1 MKRLIILFL
10 LGLVFSNISA
20 QKIIVSAQKK
30 ALSEVLIELRD
41 QYDFQLSFN
50 NDLLA
55 NYTVSIDKSF
65 SSKDKTIDFLLR
77 KLPLNY
83 QKSNNVFLIFPEEK
97 MTQYRIF
104 GQILDI
110 ESLEPL
116 PFSHL
121 TINDSPMA
129 TDERGNFSFT
139 SEIDSTFRVL
149 ASHLGYFFHDTLVN
163 QGANQNIYLRPASTD
178 LPEITVTDKIV
189 QTFIKMGNQAGNLKL
204 NHKIAGFLPT
214 NNDNS
219 VFELLRLQPGILAAG
234 EQNNDLIIWGSYEG
248 ESQVL
253 FDNITLWGLKN
264 FYDDI
269 GAVNP
274 LVVKNIEVL
283 KGGFDARYGDR
294 VGGIVHITGK
304 NGSRLK
310 PTLNLTLNNI
320 TASGSY
326 EQPIGKQSS
335 LLVAFRQTYYNLFK
349 NEKIKYASSN
359 LGLSGQGLGQ
369 GADVSS
375 LIDLD
380 VAPDYKF
387 HDFNFKFTTNWE
399 NGDNLSVSMMTG
411 EDRYSYD
418 ITTESYTNAKKHKFE
433 GNNQFGGSINYGKVW
448 RNGNTSSLSVS
459 RSELE
464 TKTSDVVSISRL
476 RTNEEFFRRDD
487 RSKNHILEYK
497 ATLKNS
503 FVFAEDQNFETGI
516 NYINNEVNLI
526 EDSLDINILHI
537 KSRADRISYYFQN
550 NLNISNGV
558 SIKAGFLANYPINL
572 KKVYW
577 EPRIS
582 LSMKLSEYISINGAW
597 GLYKQFITKSSVVS
611 ESGDYRYIWVG
622 ANEIDIPV
630 LESVHH
636 VAGGSYNN
644 NGFTLSVE
652 GYYKKTD
659 GHTRYY
665 KYRQEGNVSLGK
677 SKSYGLDVFVKK
689 DIGDHTLWVSYTLS
703 KTLEKF
709 DYFNSNEYQ
718 RALHDQRHEIKT
730 AGLLALKPFYI
741 SANYIYGSGFP
752 IYSARNKIAAEPD
765 YTRLDA
771 ALIYKF
777 NPKKTKC
784 EVGILFHNILDRNNI
799 TYESYEKIPLNQI
812 NSISIYN
819 ETVPTS
825 IRLYFKITI

>member
-1 MKRLIILFL
+1 MKRVIIFLL
-10 LGLVFSNISA
+10 LGLVFSTISA
-20 QKIIVSAQKK
+20 QKIKLTANKK
-30 ALSEVLIELRD
+30 PLSEVLIDLRD
-41 QYDFQLSFN
+41 NYDFQLSFN
-50 NDLLA
+50 NNLLST
-55 NYTVSIDKSF
+55 YIVSINQSF
-65 SSKDKTIDFLLR
+65 SSKDETIEFLLR

-83 QKSNNVFLIFPEEK
+83 EKSNEVYLIYPEERII
-97 MTQYRIF
+97 QYRIF
-104 GQILDI
+104 GKILDK

-121 TINDSPMA
+121 TINNSPMA

-139 SEIDSTFRVL
+139 SEIDSTFRIL
-149 ASHLGYFFHDTLVN
+149 ASHLGYFILDTLVN
-163 QGANQNIYLRPASTD
+163 QGANQNILLSAASTD

-234 EQNNDLIIWGSYEG
+234 EQKNDLIIWGSYEG

-264 FYDDI
+264 VYEDI

-294 VGGIVHITGK
+294 VGGIVYITGK
-304 NGSRLK
+304 NGTRLK

-335 LLVAFRQTYYNLFK
+335 LLLAFRQTYYNLFK
-349 NEKIKYASSN
+349 DQQIKYATSN
-359 LGLSGQGLGQ
+359 LNLQEQGLDQEAELPGL
-369 GADVSS
+369 AA
-375 LIDLD
+375 LN

-387 HDFNFKFTTNWE
+387 HDLNFKFTSNWE
-399 NGDNLSVSMMTG
+399 NGDNFSFSLMTG

-418 ITTESYTNAKKHKFE
+418 ITTDVYANAKKHKFE
-433 GNNQFGGSINYGKVW
+433 GNNQFGASINYGKVW

-459 RSELE
+459 RSELD
-464 TKTSDVVSISRL
+464 TRTSDVLTINRI
-476 RTNEEFFRRDD
+476 RTNEEFYRRDD
-487 RSKNHILEYK
+487 ESTNSILEYR

-503 FVFAEDQNFETGI
+503 FVFAEDQNFETGL
-516 NYINNEVNLI
+516 NYINDEVNLK
-526 EDSLDINILHI
+526 EDSLGINILHI
-537 KSRADRISYYFQN
+537 KSKADRIGYYFQN
-550 NLNISNGV
+550 NLNVSSGV
-558 SIKAGFLANYPINL
+558 SIKAGFLANYPIAL

-582 LSMKLSEYISINGAW
+582 ISLLLSDKIGINGAW
-597 GLYKQFITKSSVVS
+597 GLYKQFITKSSVLS
-611 ESGDYRYIWVG
+611 ENGDFRYIWVG
-622 ANEIDIPV
+622 ANEKDIPV

-636 VAGGSYNN
+636 VLGASYNN
-644 NGFTLSVE
+644 NGFTFSVE
-652 GYYKKTD
+652 AYYKKTD

-665 KYRQEGNVSLGK
+665 KFRNEGNISLGK
-677 SKSYGLDVFVKK
+677 SKSNGLDVFVKK

-703 KTLEKF
+703 KTLENF
-709 DYFNSNEYQ
+709 DYFSSNNYR

-730 AGLLALKPFYI
+730 AGLLSLKPFYI

-752 IYSARNKIAAEPD
+752 IYSSQNKVVAEPN

-777 NPKKTKC
+777 YPKKTKC

-812 NSISIYN
+812 NSISIYT
-819 ETVPTS
+819 ETVPSS

>member
-1 MKRLIILFL
+1 MNRIIILL
-10 LGLVFSNISA
+10 ILVLIHSNISA
-20 QKIIVSAQKK
+20 QKVIIDVKDQ
-30 ALSEVLIELRD
+30 ALSEVLIDLRD
-41 QYDFQLSFN
+41 TYDFQLSFN
-50 NDLLA
+50 NNLLSQ
-55 NYTVSIDKSF
+55 YSVSVNKSF
-65 SSKDKTIDFLLR
+65 QSKDRAIEFLLR
-77 KLPLNY
+77 KFPLNY
-83 QKSNNVFLIFPEEK
+83 QKSNEVYLIFPEEK
-97 MTQYRIF
+97 IVQHRVF
-104 GQILDI
+104 GQILDK

-121 TINDSPMA
+121 TINDLPMA
-129 TDERGNFSFT
+129 TDEHGNFSFT
-139 SEIDSTFRVL
+139 SHIDSTFRIL
-149 ASHLGYFFHDTLVN
+149 ASHLGYFIHDTLIN
-163 QGANQNIYLRPASTD
+163 EGPNQNILLTAASTD
-178 LPEITVTDKIV
+178 LPEIIVTDKIV
-189 QTFIKMGNQAGNLKL
+189 QTFIRMGNQSGNLKL

-234 EQNNDLIIWGSYEG
+234 EQKDDLIIWGSYEG

-304 NGSRLK
+304 NGSKLK

-326 EQPIGKQSS
+326 EQPIGKRSS
-335 LLVAFRQTYYNLFK
+335 VLVAFRQTYYNLFK
-349 NEKIKYASSN
+349 DEQIKYGTSN
-359 LGLSGQGLGQ
+359 ISLQGQTNQNTDTPSFL
-369 GADVSS
+369 
-375 LIDLD
+375 DLN

-387 HDFNFKFTTNWE
+387 HDLNFKFSTNWE
-399 NGDNLSVSMMTG
+399 NGDNFSVSLMGG

-418 ITTESYTNAKKHKFE
+418 ITTESFTNAKKHKFE
-433 GNNQFGGSINYGKVW
+433 GNDQFGGSINYGKVW
-448 RNGNTSSLSVS
+448 NNGNTSSISLS
-459 RSELE
+459 RSELK
-464 TKTSDVVSISRL
+464 TRTSDVVSISRI
-476 RTNEEFFRRDD
+476 RTDEEFFRRDD
-487 RSKNHILEYK
+487 KSRNKIMEHR
-497 ATLKNS
+497 ATLKNT

-516 NYINNEVNLI
+516 NYINNEVDLK

-537 KSRADRISYYFQN
+537 KSKADRLGYYFQN
-550 NLNISNGV
+550 NLNVSNGI
-558 SIKAGFLANYPINL
+558 SIKAGFLANYPIKL
-572 KKVYW
+572 KKLYW

-582 LSMKLSEYISINGAW
+582 LSLQLTESIAVNGAW
-597 GLYKQFITKSSVVS
+597 GLYKQFITKSSVLS
-611 ESGDYRYIWVG
+611 ANGSYRYIWVG
-622 ANEIDIPV
+622 ADEKEIPV

-636 VAGGSYNN
+636 VMGASYHK
-644 NGFTLSVE
+644 NGFTLSLE

-665 KYRQEGNVSLGK
+665 KFRNEGNISTGQ
-677 SKSYGLDVFVKK
+677 SKSSGLDVFAKK
-689 DIGDHTLWVSYTLS
+689 DIGNHTLWVSYSLS
-703 KTLEKF
+703 KTTEKF
-709 DYFNSNEYQ
+709 DYFNNIEYR

-752 IYSARNKIAAEPD
+752 IYSQRQEVVAEPD

-771 ALIYKF
+771 AIIYKF
-777 NPKKTKC
+777 APKKIKC
-784 EVGILFHNILDRNNI
+784 ELGVLFHNILDTNNI
-799 TYESYEKIPLNQI
+799 TYESYERIPLNQI
-812 NSISIYN
+812 NSISIYT

-825 IRLYFKITI
+825 VRLYFKISI

>member
-1 MKRLIILFL
+1 VKQIIILLL
-10 LGLVFSNISA
+10 LGLVFSNVSA
-20 QKIIVSAQKK
+20 QKIKVDAKDK
-30 ALSEVLIELRD
+30 ALSEILIDLRD
-41 QYDFQLSFN
+41 SYDFQLSFN
-50 NDLLA
+50 NNLLSQ
-55 NYTVSIDKSF
+55 YIISVDKSF
-65 SSKDKTIDFLLR
+65 QSKDRTIEYLLR
-77 KLPLNY
+77 KFPLNY
-83 QKSNNVFLIFPEEK
+83 QKSNEVYLIFPVEK
-97 MTQYRIF
+97 ITQYRIF
-104 GQILDI
+104 GQILDK

-121 TINDSPMA
+121 TINNSPMA

-139 SEIDSTFRVL
+139 SEIDSTFRIL
-149 ASHLGYFFHDTLVN
+149 ASYLGYFIHDTLIA
-163 QGANQNIYLRPASTD
+163 QGPNQNILLTAASTD
-178 LPEITVTDKIV
+178 LPEITVNDKIV
-189 QTFIKMGNQAGNLKL
+189 QTFIKMGNQSGNLKL

-234 EQNNDLIIWGSYEG
+234 EQKNDLIIWGAYEG

-264 FYDDI
+264 FYEDI

-304 NGSRLK
+304 NGNRFK
-310 PTLNLTLNNI
+310 PTLNLSLNNI

-335 LLVAFRQTYYNLFK
+335 LLLAFRQTYYNLFK
-349 NEKIKYASSN
+349 DEQIKYASSN
-359 LGLSGQGLGQ
+359 MDLSDQNFGQGI
-369 GADVSS
+369 DIPS
-375 LIDLD
+375 LVDLD

-387 HDFNFKFTTNWE
+387 HDLNFKFTTNWE
-399 NGDNLSVSMMTG
+399 HGDNFSISLMTG

-418 ITTESYTNAKKHKFE
+418 ITTDSYTNAKKHKFE

-448 RNGNTSSLSVS
+448 RNGNTSSLSIS

-464 TKTSDVVSISRL
+464 TKTSDVLSITRI

-487 RSKNHILEYK
+487 KSKNSILEYRT
-497 ATLKNS
+497 TLKNS

-516 NYINNEVNLI
+516 NYINNEINLK
-526 EDSLDINILHI
+526 EDSLNINILHI
-537 KSRADRISYYFQN
+537 KSRADRIGYYFQN

-572 KKVYW
+572 NKIYW

-582 LSMKLSEYISINGAW
+582 LSLQLSDNLAINGAW
-597 GLYKQFITKSSVVS
+597 GLYKQFITKSSVLS
-611 ESGDYRYIWVG
+611 DNGDFRYIWVG
-622 ANEIDIPV
+622 ADEKDIPV

-636 VAGGSYNN
+636 VAGGSFNN
-644 NGFTLSVE
+644 NGFTLSIE
-652 GYYKKTD
+652 AYYKKTD

-665 KYRQEGNVSLGK
+665 KYRNEGNVSLGK
-677 SKSYGLDVFVKK
+677 SKSYGLDIFAKQ
-689 DIGDHTLWVSYTLS
+689 DIGNHTLWVSYTLS
-703 KTLEKF
+703 KTLENF
-709 DYFNSNEYQ
+709 DYFNTNKYQ

-752 IYSARNKIAAEPD
+752 VYSNRNKIVAEPN

-777 NPKKTKC
+777 LPKKTKC
-784 EVGILFHNILDRNNI
+784 EIGVLFHNILDRNNI

>member
-1 MKRLIILFL
+1 MKRIIILLL
-10 LGLVFSNISA
+10 LGLIFSNVFA
-20 QKIIVSAQKK
+20 QKIKVLAHKK
-30 ALSEVLIELRD
+30 ALSEVLIDLRD

-50 NDLLA
+50 NDLLSK
-55 NYTVSIDKSF
+55 YTVSINKSF

-77 KLPLNY
+77 KFPLNY
-83 QKSNNVFLIFPEEK
+83 QKSNEVFLIFPEEK
-97 MTQYRIF
+97 IIQYRIF

-121 TINDSPMA
+121 TINNSPMA

-139 SEIDSTFRVL
+139 SEIDSTFRIL
-149 ASHLGYFFHDTLVN
+149 ASHLGYFIHDTLVD
-163 QGANQNIYLRPASTD
+163 QGANQNILLTAASTD
-178 LPEITVTDKIV
+178 LPEIMVTDKIV

-234 EQNNDLIIWGSYEG
+234 EQKNDLIIWGSYEG

-264 FYDDI
+264 VYEDI

-294 VGGIVHITGK
+294 VGGIVYITGK

-335 LLVAFRQTYYNLFK
+335 LLLAFRQTYYNLFK
-349 NEKIKYASSN
+349 DEQIKYESSN
-359 LGLSGQGLGQ
+359 VDLSGQDLGQ
-369 GADVSS
+369 GIDVLS
-375 LIDLD
+375 LVDLD

-387 HDFNFKFTTNWE
+387 HDLNFKFTTNWK
-399 NGDNLSVSMMTG
+399 NGDNFSLSLMTG

-418 ITTESYTNAKKHKFE
+418 ITTESHTNTKKHKFE

-448 RNGNTSSLSVS
+448 RNGNTSSLSIS

-464 TKTSDVVSISRL
+464 TKTSDVVSITRI

-487 RSKNHILEYK
+487 ESKNSILEYR

-516 NYINNEVNLI
+516 NYINNVVNLK

-537 KSRADRISYYFQN
+537 KSRADRIGYYFQN

-572 KKVYW
+572 NKIYW

-582 LSMKLSEYISINGAW
+582 LSLQLSDNLAINGAW
-597 GLYKQFITKSSVVS
+597 GLYKQFITKSSVLS
-611 ESGDYRYIWVG
+611 DNGDFRYIWVG
-622 ANEIDIPV
+622 ADEKDIPV

-636 VAGGSYNN
+636 VAGGSFNN
-644 NGFTLSVE
+644 NGFTLSIE

-665 KYRQEGNVSLGK
+665 KYRNEGNVSLGK
-677 SKSYGLDVFVKK
+677 SKSYGLDIFVKK
-689 DIGDHTLWVSYTLS
+689 DFGDHTLWVSYTLS
-703 KTLEKF
+703 KTLENF
-709 DYFNSNEYQ
+709 DYFNTNEYQ

-752 IYSARNKIAAEPD
+752 VYSNINKIVAEPN
-765 YTRLDA
+765 YNRLDA

-777 NPKKTKC
+777 FPKKTKC
-784 EVGILFHNILDRNNI
+784 EIGVLFHNILDRNNI

-812 NSISIYN
+812 NSISIYT
-819 ETVPTS
+819 ETVPSS
-825 IRLYFKITI
+825 IRLYFKITL